1 MLPQSVKRRAGPRLL
16 RRLRDE
22 AAARVPWRV
31 RQRLSAVTESAR
43 DRALGLVTPR
53 IPLPPSVAHKT
64 VVLVGASVGR
74 DWRLHLPFPGA
85 VTLDIYQFDK
95 TEMVAEALRRGPDLV
110 ILKECA
116 AYFPRDDPEAS
127 QALVRGWV
135 EQVRAAGVAVALA
148 TVVPVTR
155 DHAHAEPGRAEG
167 LWAFND
173 WVRAHAADEGLAVL
187 DLEAAVRCSAAD
199 RHLDDALHSGDGLH
213 LSRRTYREH
222 LDALIPPLLLRVFT
236 P

>member
-1 MLPQSVKRRAGPRLL
+1 MIPQSLKQL
-16 RRLRDE
+16 
-22 AAARVPWRV
+22 VPWRV
-31 RQRLSAVTESAR
+31 RQRLSAVKESTR

-53 IPLPPSVAHKT
+53 IPLPPSVAHKE
-64 VVLVGASVGR
+64 VVLVGASVGK
-74 DWRLHLPFPGA
+74 DWRLHLPFPGT

-95 TEMVAEALRRGPDLV
+95 SEMVAEALGRRPDLV

-116 AYFPRDDPEAS
+116 AYFPLDDPEAS
-127 QALVRGWV
+127 QALVRGWID
-135 EQVRAAGVAVALA
+135 QVRAADVAVALA

-155 DHAHAEPGRAEG
+155 DHALAEPGRAEG

-173 WVRAHAADEGLAVL
+173 WVRGHASDHGLEVL
-187 DLEAAVRCSAAD
+187 DLEAAVRCAAED

-213 LSRRTYREH
+213 LTRRTYREH
-222 LDALIPPLLLRVFT
+222 LDGLLPPLLLRVFT